1 VIVIKGV
8 IMSGGLG
15 TRLRPLT
22 CDIPKPMVPIFNRPV
37 MEYTVKLLR
46 KYNIK
51 DIAVTLHYLPNT
63 IINYFEDGK
72 NYDVNINYFV
82 EDRPLGTGG
91 SVKNAQEYLDN
102 TVVVI
107 SGDAFTDV
115 DLDKAI
121 KFHRQKGSKATLI
134 LKRDPVPLEYGVV
147 IIDESGK
154 IVRFLEKPSWGEVFS
169 DTINTGIYILEPEV
183 FDYYEKGQNFDFSK
197 DLFPKLLEDNVPMY
211 GYVTDQYWCDVGDLN
226 SYIQTHLD
234 ILSDESRYHL
244 IGREQG
250 ERIWIGKGTTIE
262 KGAKLYPPIVIGEDS
277 IIKSNATIGPYAV
290 IGNNCTIDEGVS
302 IKMSV
307 LWDNVTIFRNSE
319 IRKAIICDNVTIDQ
333 QSRVFEGATIG
344 SYSRIS
350 KNCTIKPKVKIWPYK
365 VIEEGTNVTG
375 NLIWEDRVTKKLFG
389 YRSISGR
396 LNETITP
403 EVATKLG
410 ASFATVIKPKG
421 TFIVNSD
428 QHNTSKLVK
437 NSIIS
442 GISSTGGLV
451 IDINNST
458 IPMCRFSVKFF
469 NADGGIL
476 IRTDDFDEN
485 LVHIEFI
492 NHIGANIDK
501 NLEKKVES
509 SFLLEDFKR
518 CCEKE
523 IRDVVNIY
531 NFSEIY
537 LKEGINQIKNIDKIT
552 SRKPKIVIS
561 SPSKNMLDLAERFL
575 KDIGCQ
581 IKIVEYD
588 KNVTVETIRN
598 TVLDEAAF
606 LGILYSSDGEKMS
619 ITDGFN
625 IIEDDRYYVLTILM
639 GLKSGSIKEAVIP
652 YNFPRVIEKLVK
664 EYKGRTIYSKSNV
677 SEIIRTLVDKNIDFQ
692 YVLNF
697 DSIWATGRII
707 DYLIDN
713 DVTINQLVQD
723 LPQYY
728 YFKKEIP
735 CRWDDKGK
743 VIRRLAENRKEG
755 MELKQ
760 GVRFID
766 DKGWV
771 LIIPDD
777 EKPKFNLYIEG
788 YNEEYA
794 EELWLEYDKK
804 IRSLLEKNE
813 LQSTKGR

>member
-1 VIVIKGV
+1 MVNIKGV

-37 MEYTVKLLR
+37 MEYTVNLLR

-51 DIAVTLHYLPNT
+51 DIAVTLHYLPHT
-63 IINYFEDGK
+63 IIDYFGDGK
-72 NYDVNINYFV
+72 KHDVNIDYFI

-91 SVKNAQEYLDN
+91 SVKNTEGFLDS
-102 TVVVI
+102 TIVVI

-115 DLDKAI
+115 DLSRAI
-121 KFHRQKGSKATLI
+121 DFHRERGSKATLI
-134 LKRDPVPLEYGVV
+134 LKRESVPLEYGVV
-147 IIDESGK
+147 ITDDWGRI
-154 IVRFLEKPSWGEVFS
+154 IRFLEKPSWGEVFS

-183 FDYYEKGQNFDFSK
+183 FNYYKKGENFDFSK

-211 GYVTDQYWCDVGDLN
+211 GYVTDEYWCDVGDLN

-234 ILSDESRYHL
+234 ILSDENRFHL

-250 ERIWIGKGTTIE
+250 EKIWIGKGTTIE
-262 KGAKLYPPIVIGEDS
+262 KGAKLYPPIVVGENS
-277 IIKSNATIGPYAV
+277 VIRSNAIIGPYAV
-290 IGNNCTIDEGVS
+290 IGNNCIIDEGVS
-302 IKMSV
+302 IKKSV
-307 LWDNVTIFRNSE
+307 IWDNVNILKNCE
-319 IRKAIICDNVTIDQ
+319 IRKSVICDNVTIHQ
-333 QSRVFEGATIG
+333 HSRIFEGSTIG

-350 KNCTIKPKVKIWPYK
+350 QNCTIKPGVKIWPYK
-365 VIEEGTNVTG
+365 LVEENTTVAD
-375 NLIWEDRVTKKLFG
+375 NLIWEDKVSKKLFG

-403 EVATKLG
+403 EFATKLG
-410 ASFATVIKPKG
+410 ASFASVIKPKG
-421 TFIVNSD
+421 TYIVNGD
-428 QHNTSKLVK
+428 EHNTSRLIK

-442 GISSTGGLV
+442 GISNTGGLV

-458 IPMCRFSVKFF
+458 MPMCRFGVRFF
-469 NADGGIL
+469 EADGGVQ
-476 IRTDDFDEN
+476 IRMDDFDPT

-492 NHIGANIDK
+492 NEKGANIDK
-501 NLEKKVES
+501 GLEKKVENC
-509 SFLLEDFKR
+509 FLLEDFNR
-518 CCEKE
+518 CFESE
-523 IRDVVNIY
+523 LRDVVNIY

-537 LKEGINQIKNIDKIT
+537 LKEGMNQLKNIDKIL
-552 SRKPKIVIS
+552 SSKPKIIIS
-561 SPSKNMLDLAERFL
+561 SPSKNILNLAERFL
-575 KDIGCQ
+575 NSIGCVT
-581 IKIVEYD
+581 KIIEYD
-588 KNVTVETIRN
+588 KGLTIDTIRSI
-598 TVLDEAAF
+598 VLDEEAYM
-606 LGILYSSDGEKMS
+606 GILYSSDGEKMS

-625 IIEDDRYYVLTILM
+625 IVEDDRYYMLTILM
-639 GLKSGSIKEAVIP
+639 GFKTGSIKEAVIP
-652 YNFPRVIEKLVK
+652 YNFPRAMEKIAK
-664 EYKGRTIYSKSNV
+664 EYKGKTIYSKSNI
-677 SEIIRTLVDKNIDFQ
+677 SDIIKTLVDKKIDFQ
-692 YVLNF
+692 YILNF

-707 DYLIDN
+707 DYLIGN
-713 DVTINQLVQD
+713 DVTIDQLLKD

-743 VIRRLAENRKEG
+743 VIRRLTEDRKEG
-755 MELKQ
+755 IELKQ
-760 GVRFID
+760 GVRFVD

-804 IRSLLEKNE
+804 IRSLLEE
-813 LQSTKGR
+813 